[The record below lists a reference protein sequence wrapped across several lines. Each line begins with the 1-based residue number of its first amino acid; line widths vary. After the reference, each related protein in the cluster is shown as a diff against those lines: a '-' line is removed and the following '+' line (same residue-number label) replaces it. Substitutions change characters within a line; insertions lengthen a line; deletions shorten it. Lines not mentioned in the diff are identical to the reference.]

1 VVVVGEGENGIKE
14 GGSCSLH
21 VHVHVHVVISGTCTS
36 SSFHCWW
43 VKDERGG
50 LWGICRGEGA
60 VCSHEEEEEEEEEEG
75 REEEEQRTECTT
87 RRRSIG
93 GGQQVL

>member
-1 VVVVGEGENGIKE
+1 MKMESKKGEAAL
-14 GGSCSLH
+14 CH

-60 VCSHEEEEEEEEEEG
+60 VCSHEEEEEEEEEEEG
-75 REEEEQRTECTT
+75 REG
-87 RRRSIG
+87 RRRSR
-93 GGQQVL
+93 GQNVPRAAGR